1 MNKQVIFN
9 QVNGQFME
17 YFSSSSKFLITLVLI
32 IGFLNASLF
41 SQEVEDPDPHRFEE
55 EVNRF
60 EEFDSKNSFPED
72 AILFVGS
79 SSIRFWKTAEA
90 FPEMPVINRGFGG
103 SHFSDLLYYYDEL
116 VLPYNPSV
124 VVLYEGDN
132 DIASNKTN
140 DQVFE
145 DYLEFTDR
153 LTNNFPDVKLVFVP
167 VKPSSSRWDKW
178 PQMKEANQRIKN
190 HIDQND
196 QFYYIDL
203 ASPILGSDGTPDDS
217 LFLDDLLHLNEKGY
231 AKWNSAI
238 RPALEELVEE

>member
-1 MNKQVIFN
+1 MKLLKT
-9 QVNGQFME
+9 
-17 YFSSSSKFLITLVLI
+17 SSLSTLLILLISSTFLKT
-32 IGFLNASLF
+32 ADA
-41 SQEVEDPDPHRFEE
+41 QHVEDPDPLRFEE
-55 EVNRF
+55 EINRF

-79 SSIRFWKTAEA
+79 SSIRMWKTAEA

-116 VLPYNPSV
+116 VLPYAPSV

-132 DIASNKTN
+132 DVASGKSN

-153 LTNNFPDVKLVFVP
+153 LTSDFPNARLVFVP
-167 VKPSSSRWDKW
+167 IKPSSSRWELW
-178 PQMKEANQRIKN
+178 PQMKEANQRIKE
-190 HIDQND
+190 HMSEND
-196 QFYYIDL
+196 QFYYVDL

-217 LFLDDLLHLNEKGY
+217 LFLDDLLHLNEDGY
-231 AKWNSAI
+231 EKWNAAI
-238 RPALEELVEE
+238 RPTLEEFMKE